1 MASIA
6 VSRTTHS
13 SLAPPSE
20 QRPTPPTAA
29 ARRDDNSSNDDVT
42 KMGHVL
48 IVDDDPALRQMMTEY
63 FVNPDHSA
71 SLGDSSSLSTWIR
84 VSIHRHGPRTLKR
97 EMAPFSDPMQLI
109 GV

>member
-6 VSRTTHS
+6 VSRTTRS
-13 SLAPPSE
+13 CLALPSDNG
-20 QRPTPPTAA
+20 PPTAA

-42 KMGHVL
+42 KMGHVP

-71 SLGDSSSLSTWIR
+71 SLGDSSSLSLWIR
-84 VSIHRHGPRTLKR
+84 FSIHTGMDQVL
-97 EMAPFSDPMQLI
+97 
-109 GV
+109 